1 MSSFSVKRVMVLFGT
16 RPEAIKMAPVV
27 QALAGEK
34 VFQCQVCVTGQH
46 RQMLDQVLRLFA
58 IAPDYNLDIMQHN
71 QDLGD
76 ITSRVLLGL
85 RGVLELARPD
95 LLLVQG
101 DTTTCFAGALA
112 GFYAGVPVGH
122 VEAGLR
128 TGNLAAP
135 FPEEAN
141 RQLTSRLAR
150 LHFAPTSGAREN
162 LLDEGIG
169 EDRIVVTG
177 NTVIDALLAV
187 RQLVVK
193 GIDFEQFGTAAKV
206 IEDQVPYV
214 LITGHRRENFG
225 CGFANIC
232 AAIATLAKRHP
243 QVHFVYPVHL
253 NPQVQQPVHA
263 LLGGLHNVHLI
274 APLDYAPF
282 VMAMDRCRLILT
294 DSGGVQEEAPSL
306 GKPVLVMREIT
317 ERPEAVEA
325 GTVMLVGT
333 DQAKIVSECERILSA
348 GEDGGA
354 DRNFVN
360 PYGDGRAAERIVAA
374 LRRFFAGEST

>member
-1 MSSFSVKRVMVLFGT
+1 MSSFSLKEVMVLFGT

-27 QALAGEK
+27 QAIAGDK
-34 VFQCQVCVTGQH
+34 SFHCQVCVTGQH

-58 IAPDYNLDIMQHN
+58 IVPDYDLDIMQHN

-76 ITSRVLLGL
+76 ITSRVLLGM
-85 RGVLELARPD
+85 RGVLAQARPD
-95 LLLVQG
+95 MLLVQG

-122 VEAGLR
+122 IEAGLR

-150 LHFAPTSGAREN
+150 LHFAPTTRARKN
-162 LLDEGIG
+162 LLDEGVG

-177 NTVIDALLAV
+177 NTVIDALLSV

-206 IEDQVPYV
+206 IEGQEPYV

-225 CGFANIC
+225 RGFANIC
-232 AAIATLAKRHP
+232 AAIATLAGRHP

-263 LLGGLHNVHLI
+263 LLGRLHNVHLI

-306 GKPVLVMREIT
+306 DKPVLVMREIT

-333 DQAKIVSECERILSA
+333 DRAKIVSECERILA
-348 GEDGGA
+348 RGEEGGA
-354 DRNFVN
+354 DRNIVN
-360 PYGDGRAAERIVAA
+360 PYGDGRAAGRIITA
-374 LRRFFAGEST
+374 LHHFFSGEAI